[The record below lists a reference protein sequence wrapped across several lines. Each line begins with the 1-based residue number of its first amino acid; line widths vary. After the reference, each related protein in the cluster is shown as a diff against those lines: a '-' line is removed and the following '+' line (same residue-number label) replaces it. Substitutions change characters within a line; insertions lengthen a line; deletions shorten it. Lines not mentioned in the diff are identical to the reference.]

1 MNLKLLCLSIISI
14 LTTSCISTSEIKKID
29 ATAAFEKR
37 MESKKGL
44 SKEQLIDEMGIPAK
58 EYKSESFEILEYY
71 QSDTITLPRNSI
83 STVSGNTVYTN
94 TTGGSYGVDC
104 KLEFKLINGFVTNYR
119 YTGALCKSY

>member
-37 MESKKGL
+37 MEAKKGL
-44 SKEQLIDEMGIPAK
+44 SKEQLIDAMGIPAK

-83 STVSGNTVYTN
+83 STVSGNTAYTN

>member
-37 MESKKGL
+37 MEAKKGL